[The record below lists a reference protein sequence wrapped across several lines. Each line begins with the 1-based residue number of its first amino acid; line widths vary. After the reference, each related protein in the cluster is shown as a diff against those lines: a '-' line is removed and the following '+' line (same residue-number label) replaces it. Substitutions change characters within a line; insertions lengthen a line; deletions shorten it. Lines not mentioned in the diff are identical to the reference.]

1 MARDPT
7 GLSIVQI
14 EKRLLGAMCQAA
26 GGGSVWALA
35 EGPLQNYRWREPS
48 HAAVFAALGE
58 LPDRDPVL
66 LRDLFPA
73 VLTRKGFPDL
83 AWQDFFE
90 PCTVSDEEARRLVQ
104 RLLDSEQRV

>member
-7 GLSIVQI
+7 ELSIVQI
-14 EKRLLGAMCQAA
+14 EKRLLAAMCQAE

-35 EGPLQNYRWREPS
+35 EGSLRNYRWREPS
-48 HAAVFAALGE
+48 HGAVFAALGE
-58 LPDRDPVL
+58 LPVRNPAL
-66 LRDLFPA
+66 LRELFPA
-73 VLTRKGFPDL
+73 ALTRKGFPDL

-104 RLLDSEQRV
+104 RLLDSEQRA

>member
-26 GGGSVWALA
+26 GDGSVWAFV
-35 EGPLQNYRWREPS
+35 EGPLQNYHWREPS

-58 LPDRDPVL
+58 LPIRNPAL

-73 VLTRKGFPDL
+73 ALTRKGFPDL

-90 PCTVSDEEARRLVQ
+90 PCTLSDEEARRLVE
-104 RLLDSEQRV
+104 RLLDSEERD